1 MIENRIFLA
10 ALAVDCANT
19 AWGASFGRCG
29 RCFPCNLALLAVWH
43 LARSVRDA
51 AARSAAIL
59 ATYWSHLH
67 SSGTEWLRPTE
78 LDIIF
83 ALASQFTNQITNA
96 PPKMLI
102 NGGQRL
108 RRGSV
113 KMQLQLHIKIHIHS
127 RFHTHLHLGPIPIP
141 LSAPTAYNF
150 HELSIVDNN

>member
-1 MIENRIFLA
+1 MMGNRMFLA
-10 ALAVDCANT
+10 ALAMDCANT

-29 RCFPCNLALLAVWH
+29 RCFHCNLALLAVWR

-67 SSGTEWLRPTE
+67 SSGTEWLRPTGG
-78 LDIIF
+78 DIIF

-113 KMQLQLHIKIHIHS
+113 KMQLQLHKDPHPFPFPFPSPSPS
-127 RFHTHLHLGPIPIP
+127 RPDSDSAFSPNRIQFPRTLHCR
-141 LSAPTAYNF
+141 
-150 HELSIVDNN
+150 